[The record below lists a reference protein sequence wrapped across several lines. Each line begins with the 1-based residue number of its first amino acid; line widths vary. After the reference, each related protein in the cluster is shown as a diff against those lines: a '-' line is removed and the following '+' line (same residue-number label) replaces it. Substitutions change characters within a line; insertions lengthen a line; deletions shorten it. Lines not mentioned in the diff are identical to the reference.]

1 MIPRAQPPV
10 HSPLS
15 LSALTGGFAAAL
27 LPGAASRARARVL
40 GKLGEEYG
48 ARAVLLADSGTSALA
63 LALRLAGQ
71 AAPGPVA
78 LPAFSC
84 YDIASAADAAEVP
97 FLLYDLDPATLA
109 PEPESLSKAL
119 GSGATAVVIVHLFG
133 VPVDLAPVRNA
144 MSAAPAI
151 LIEDAAQAVG
161 AVLGE
166 RPAGAH
172 GQLAVLSFGRGKGTT
187 GGRGGALLVHDPRLV
202 DGCKALESEI
212 TETRDSAAG
221 GLLVQWA
228 LARPAVYAVPLSL
241 PFLRLGETVYHAPA
255 RPRRMGRFGLGVLA
269 RTQALAAAEAT
280 VRRAHAARLLAA
292 ATSVPGVRGYP
303 ARPGAEPGYLRF
315 PLLLPAHAVAAGRTS
330 QARRLGIWPSYPQSL
345 ADLPGFGERR
355 LNRDDEFPGARIL
368 AERLV
373 TLPVHS
379 QLRPDDVAALGQ
391 WIARLG
397 EHKEP

>member
-1 MIPRAQPPV
+1 
-10 HSPLS
+10 
-15 LSALTGGFAAAL
+15 

-48 ARAVLLADSGTSALA
+48 ARAVLLADSGTSALT
-63 LALRLAGQ
+63 LALRLAAQ
-71 AAPGPVA
+71 AAPGPAA

-84 YDIASAADAAEVP
+84 YDIASAADAAGVS
-97 FLLYDLDPATLA
+97 FLLYDLDPTTLA
-109 PEPESLSKAL
+109 PEPESLSRAL
-119 GSGATAVVIVHLFG
+119 GRGATAVVVVHLFG
-133 VPVDLAPVRNA
+133 VPVDLVPVRNA

-161 AVLGE
+161 AVIGD

-202 DGCKALESEI
+202 DLSSALESGLM
-212 TETRDSAAG
+212 ETRAGGAG
-221 GLLVQWA
+221 GLIVQWA
-228 LARPAVYAVPLSL
+228 LARPAVYAVPLAL
-241 PFLRLGETVYHAPA
+241 PFLGLGETVYHAPA
-255 RPRRMGRFGLGVLA
+255 RPRRMSRFGMGVLA
-269 RTQALAAAEAT
+269 RTQALAAPEAR
-280 VRRAHAARLLAA
+280 VRRTHAARLLSA
-292 ATSVPGVRGYP
+292 ATAVPAVRGYSP
-303 ARPGAEPGYLRF
+303 RPGSEPGYLRF

-330 QARRLGIWPSYPQSL
+330 EARRLGIWPSYPQSL

-355 LNRDDEFPGARIL
+355 LNRDDDFRGARIL

-379 QLRPDDVAALGQ
+379 RLSPDDVAALER
-391 WIARLG
+391 WIAQLG
-397 EHKEP
+397 EPKES

>member
-1 MIPRAQPPV
+1 
-10 HSPLS
+10 
-15 LSALTGGFAAAL
+15 
-27 LPGAASRARARVL
+27 VL

-71 AAPGPVA
+71 AAPGPAA

-84 YDIASAADAAEVP
+84 YDIASAADAAGVS
-97 FLLYDLDPATLA
+97 FLLYDLDPTTLA

-119 GSGATAVVIVHLFG
+119 GRGATAVVVVHLFG
-133 VPVDLAPVRNA
+133 VPVDLAQVRNA

-151 LIEDAAQAVG
+151 LVEDAAQAVG
-161 AVLGE
+161 AVIGD

-202 DGCKALESEI
+202 DGCIALESEL

-221 GLLVQWA
+221 GLIVQWA
-228 LARPAVYAVPLSL
+228 LARPAVYTVPLSL

-255 RPRRMGRFGLGVLA
+255 RPGRMGRFGMGVLA
-269 RTQALAAAEAT
+269 RTQVLAAAEAT
-280 VRRAHAARLLAA
+280 VRRMHAARLLTA
-292 ATSVPGVRGYP
+292 ATSVPGVRVYP
-303 ARPGAEPGYLRF
+303 PRRGAQPGYLRF
-315 PLLLPAHAVAAGRTS
+315 PLLLPPHAVAAGRTS
-330 QARRLGIWPSYPQSL
+330 EARRLGIWPSYPQSL
-345 ADLPGFGERR
+345 ADLPRFGERR
-355 LNRDDEFPGARIL
+355 LNREDDFPGARTL

-379 QLRPDDVAALGQ
+379 QLRPDDVAALEQ
-391 WIARLG
+391 WITRLG
-397 EHKEP
+397 ECKEP